1 MDFSFY
7 QIVFIFDAGRR
18 LIQLSYIGSRN
29 SPKLG
34 YCPQAPIRIPPWR
47 QHLTITHNT
56 NTNININ
63 NTNTNTNTNEY
74 QHQNGRKAQIPI
86 PLSLTSNHT
95 S

>member
-7 QIVFIFDAGRR
+7 QIVFIFDAGGR

-56 NTNININ
+56 NTNINTNNTN
-63 NTNTNTNTNEY
+63 NTNTNTNINNTN
-74 QHQNGRKAQIPI
+74 NGIFLQ
-86 PLSLTSNHT
+86 
-95 S
+95 

>member
-7 QIVFIFDAGRR
+7 QIVFIFDVGGR

-63 NTNTNTNTNEY
+63 NTNNTNEY
-74 QHQNGRKAQIPI
+74 QHQNGRKGQI